1 MELTRYLA
9 ELSEKKREV
18 LLGKPTH
25 DALHC
30 AFDGKRVVHAGLLG
44 EPIASDE
51 QQGKY
56 YESLLKKAARN
67 RKHAVYIHIPFCQTR
82 CLYCGFYQNASR
94 QEVEDAYLEYLL
106 GEIEAEAASPQL
118 QGTEI
123 DAVFIGGGTPISLS
137 AANAARLLQVVQESF
152 TLAKDCEVTLEG
164 RIHDLVPEKIAAWL
178 QHGVNRISLGVQ
190 SFSTTLRQRI
200 GRIDSREEV
209 LQRLKLLKQYDVTVI
224 VDLIYGLPGQDME
237 MWMAD
242 LKTLAEADV
251 DGMDLYQL
259 NIFPGGP
266 LDKAVK
272 NGLVP
277 PCADIG
283 GQADMYVAARDY
295 LLGQGVE
302 RLSLCHWRRHK
313 RERSLYNT
321 LAKAGAE
328 VYAFGCGAGG
338 HFGGITWMN
347 QRGLDAYQAD
357 RGQGKKPL
365 MMIAHQV
372 EEKLGQICDEL
383 IRNLELGFYEGRLG
397 VKIHDLSLSDHAAH
411 VQ

>member
-1 MELTRYLA
+1 MELARYLA

-209 LQRLKLLKQYDVTVI
+209 LQRLRLLKQYDVTVI

-237 MWMAD
+237 MW
-242 LKTLAEADV
+242 L
-251 DGMDLYQL
+251 
-259 NIFPGGP
+259 PGIICWGR
-266 LDKAVK
+266 AW
-272 NGLVP
+272 NG
-277 PCADIG
+277 
-283 GQADMYVAARDY
+283 
-295 LLGQGVE
+295 
-302 RLSLCHWRRHK
+302 
-313 RERSLYNT
+313 
-321 LAKAGAE
+321 
-328 VYAFGCGAGG
+328 
-338 HFGGITWMN
+338 
-347 QRGLDAYQAD
+347 
-357 RGQGKKPL
+357 
-365 MMIAHQV
+365 
-372 EEKLGQICDEL
+372 
-383 IRNLELGFYEGRLG
+383 
-397 VKIHDLSLSDHAAH
+397 
-411 VQ
+411 